1 MPGARRAR
9 SPACSVES
17 TRGSHHGHAGTP
29 GIPRAMVLTV
39 SFAFSP
45 ATNSSCHRRAMLS
58 GRIGFDSTG
67 SPLAP
72 ATGVRTA
79 RLRRTHPASSSA
91 FLSSRSRT
99 RKCPP
104 CPAQSPRRRRAR
116 PPHPAPRFV
125 TIASRPSCGAG
136 RRVKATDLPRNES
149 GKFFA
154 KGLDRFLLIC
164 PASYSDAAIFSS
176 PGLTRPARDRGRG
189 SRRSG
194 TSH

>member
-1 MPGARRAR
+1 MTDRSVIVNILKKCRPDTSPCPRGAYRPSFARTWPSKNRRAQGMPGARRAR

-91 FLSSRSRT
+91 FPFEPLT
-99 RKCPP
+99 NTKCPP
-104 CPAQSPRRRRAR
+104 CHAQNPRRR
-116 PPHPAPRFV
+116 
-125 TIASRPSCGAG
+125 
-136 RRVKATDLPRNES
+136 
-149 GKFFA
+149 
-154 KGLDRFLLIC
+154 
-164 PASYSDAAIFSS
+164 
-176 PGLTRPARDRGRG
+176 
-189 SRRSG
+189 
-194 TSH
+194 